1 MKKHLTVFYILL
13 SLLGI
18 IAAIGIFILG
28 FTALKKAQS
37 TQEHVEQTLEQAEA
51 QKESL
56 QAQEKQMKKVQKTCL
71 LYTSLPP
78 SPQSTHPSVPG
89 RH

>member
-37 TQEHVEQTLEQAEA
+37 TQEHVRTDFGA
-51 QKESL
+51 S
-56 QAQEKQMKKVQKTCL
+56 
-71 LYTSLPP
+71 
-78 SPQSTHPSVPG
+78 
-89 RH
+89 

>member
-28 FTALKKAQS
+28 FTALKKS
-37 TQEHVEQTLEQAEA
+37 TEYPR
-51 QKESL
+51 
-56 QAQEKQMKKVQKTCL
+56 TCR
-71 LYTSLPP
+71 TDF
-78 SPQSTHPSVPG
+78 G
-89 RH
+89 AG